1 MAYEVLAR
9 KWRPQQFDQVVG
21 QGHVTQTL
29 QNAIGSSRVA
39 HAYLFVG
46 PRGVGKTSIARIMA
60 KALNCMTNRKGIPCD
75 QCDAC
80 REISNGNSLDVLE
93 IDGASNTGVD
103 NIRDLRDNVKFLPAR
118 GPFKIYIIDEVHMLS
133 IGAFNALLKT
143 LEEPPPH
150 VKFIFATTEPQK
162 VPATI
167 LSRCQRFD
175 LRRISTGDIAAHLGK
190 ISKAEGVEIDDD
202 ALYALAR
209 GAEGGLR
216 DAESALDQVISFRGK
231 TITEED
237 VLSVFGLVSRQHLET
252 LCSAVLD
259 GNIPDI
265 LRVIAELDAAG
276 KDLQRL
282 AAEVLDYFRN
292 ILVMAYAPEVI
303 DRQEVPEYQ
312 WKLYK
317 EQAGK
322 VDSGRLTRMVEVLI
336 LAQGQLKFAISR
348 RIILEMALI
357 RAARSATIATLDE
370 VIKELKLAADGV
382 ETGASGSSF
391 TPVNQGRSTPEPT
404 AYRGNAEPSPQK
416 KTSEPVNSPSDQP
429 PGDELQLLTNH
440 WPQICAKVGHMAP
453 LARSYVKDTRPFS
466 LTEMVCEVGCDPEFT
481 GHIPYLQH
489 AKCVL
494 ALQHAIA
501 DVIGRKVSVH
511 VIELDQAQ
519 TGQLPSDIVV
529 PESDASE
536 TKAGET
542 STGEHPASRPTE
554 VSAKRKWA
562 EDPAVK
568 RTMELFNG
576 RISDIR
582 E

>member
-21 QGHVTQTL
+21 QGHVTGTL
-29 QNAIGSSRVA
+29 QRAIATERVA

-60 KALNCMTNRKGIPCD
+60 KALNCQKNRQGIPCD
-75 QCDAC
+75 TCDSC
-80 REISNGNSLDVLE
+80 REIAAGNNMDVLE
-93 IDGASNTGVD
+93 IDGASNNGVE

-118 GPFKIYIIDEVHMLS
+118 GPFRVYIIDEVHMLS

-175 LRRISTGDIAAHLGK
+175 LRRISTGDIEAHLGK
-190 ISKAEGVEIDDD
+190 IAEAEGVTIEAD

-231 TITEED
+231 SITEDD
-237 VLSVFGLVSRQHLET
+237 VLSVFGLVSRHQLES
-252 LCSAVLD
+252 LCAAILD

-282 AAEVLDYFRN
+282 ASEVMDYFRQ
-292 ILVMAYAPEVI
+292 LMVMIYAPGVLNQ
-303 DRQEVPEYQ
+303 QEVAEHQ

-317 EQAGK
+317 EQSEQIDA
-322 VDSGRLTRMVEVLI
+322 GRLIRIMDQLI
-336 LAQGQLKFAISR
+336 AMQGQLRFALAR
-348 RIILEMALI
+348 RVVLEMSLI
-357 RAARSATIATLDE
+357 RAARAAKVATLDE
-370 VIKELKLAADGV
+370 VIAALKTEGGLDDGDD
-382 ETGASGSSF
+382 
-391 TPVNQGRSTPEPT
+391 TPEPAPT
-404 AYRGNAEPSPQK
+404 APRPMRSDPPASAPPVQK
-416 KTSEPVNSPSDQP
+416 KTSEPAVTLPSD
-429 PGDELQLLTNH
+429 PGGELALLTNH
-440 WPQICAKVGHMAP
+440 WAQICEKVGHMAP
-453 LARSYVKDTRPFS
+453 LARSYVRDTKPVELS
-466 LTEMVCEVGCDPEFT
+466 DVVCTVGCDPEFA
-481 GHIPYLQH
+481 GNIPYLKH
-489 AKCVL
+489 AKCTA

-501 DVIGRKVSVH
+501 DVLGRKVTVH
-511 VIELDQAQ
+511 ITELKA
-519 TGQLPSDIVV
+519 P
-529 PESDASE
+529 DAGKMPTDTE
-536 TKAGET
+536 VGET
-542 STGEHPASRPTE
+542 PGPV
-554 VSAKRKWA
+554 VSPETQIKRKWA
-562 EDPAVK
+562 EEPSVK
-568 RTMELFNG
+568 NAMELFNG

-582 E
+582 Q